1 LNEDHR
7 EHEYISD
14 DEEVEKGD
22 EECPLIKL
30 SAEERKKKKRIREPW
45 RQTLIIKVM
54 GRKIGYIYLMERLQ
68 ALWRIQGDLG
78 LVD

>member
-30 SAEERKKKKRIREPW
+30 SAEERKKKNGSGS
-45 RQTLIIKVM
+45 L
-54 GRKIGYIYLMERLQ
+54 
-68 ALWRIQGDLG
+68 GDKL
-78 LVD
+78 